1 MAGNRLRPLLAAEE
15 KIIAKNMTS
24 STFHTPTLLE
34 QNYDQLADQVREHG
48 GTYGGPPGSTPR
60 QMNPSLWYKPKNA

>member
-34 QNYDQLADQVREHG
+34 QNYDQLADQVKEHG
-48 GTYGGPPGSTPR
+48 GTYGGASGFNSPLNESIPVIE
-60 QMNPSLWYKPKNA
+60 A